1 MTEQALVEVSLDTL
15 YRRESIDREV
25 LTLMRGSS
33 TIKDL
38 DELHRRT
45 QRLHELNAELRRME
59 ARQ

>member
-33 TIKDL
+33 TIRDL

-45 QRLHELNAELRRME
+45 ARLHELNAELRRME
-59 ARQ
+59 AHQ